1 MAWVCV
7 NSFGTELIFETE
19 PHKAVYSWRDD
30 YGSCKCIEI
39 PQGSIKKLIGREL
52 TWNDEPVE
60 LNKNNMIFYRFGEIP
75 KNEKSCIWKGEE
87 KVGEEFGVSVYEAH
101 KNINGTYSPV
111 LPMPVNM
118 STLDTFLHFIRY
130 YNGKKYLVTGDVLP
144 FVGTDWEPLIKN
156 VKILKEL

>member
-52 TWNDEPVE
+52 SWSDEPVE
-60 LNKNNMIFYRFGEIP
+60 LKEEQLMFEFYVILTIVVLFIAFMGGVFGYLIG
-75 KNEKSCIWKGEE
+75 KYWK
-87 KVGEEFGVSVYEAH
+87 
-101 KNINGTYSPV
+101 
-111 LPMPVNM
+111 
-118 STLDTFLHFIRY
+118 R
-130 YNGKKYLVTGDVLP
+130 
-144 FVGTDWEPLIKN
+144 
-156 VKILKEL
+156 

>member
-39 PQGSIKKLIGREL
+39 PQGSIKKLIGTEL

-60 LNKNNMIFYRFGEIP
+60 LK
-75 KNEKSCIWKGEE
+75 EK
-87 KVGEEFGVSVYEAH
+87 
-101 KNINGTYSPV
+101 
-111 LPMPVNM
+111 
-118 STLDTFLHFIRY
+118 
-130 YNGKKYLVTGDVLP
+130 
-144 FVGTDWEPLIKN
+144 
-156 VKILKEL
+156 